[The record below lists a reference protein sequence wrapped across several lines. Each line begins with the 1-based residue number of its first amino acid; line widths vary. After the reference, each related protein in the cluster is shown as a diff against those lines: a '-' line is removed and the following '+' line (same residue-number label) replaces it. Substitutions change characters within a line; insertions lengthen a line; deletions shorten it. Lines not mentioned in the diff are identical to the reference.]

1 MSVNLIESHEF
12 KTVEELINYA
22 EKLCDG
28 MSVNGDLSR
37 FIERL
42 RVFNMMVHEKFLM
55 CESCLL
61 DCPKKEYL
69 SSPYYAVWTAE
80 LCVKLPNEPKKR
92 YKFVVTMES
101 TWLEKTFEFDSVK
114 DLIDYLRGCEDEPAQ
129 NKADFL
135 EGIYTM
141 QGLIGLDIITATKVT
156 LYENATDR
164 SVDIVFQLKNGESK
178 QLLIDHDND
187 YTLKKVSMD

>member
-1 MSVNLIESHEF
+1 MSVIKIERHEF

-22 EKLCDG
+22 EELSDKMFVDG
-28 MSVNGDLSR
+28 DTAR

-42 RVFNMMVHEKFLM
+42 RVFNTMVHEKFFV
-55 CESCLL
+55 CKSCSI
-61 DCPKKEYL
+61 DYPNKENV
-69 SSPYYAVWTAE
+69 SPADWMVE
-80 LCVKLPNEPKKR
+80 LCMKLPNEPKIL
-92 YKFVVTMES
+92 YKFVFEMES
-101 TWLEKTFEFDSVK
+101 AWLEKTFEFDSVK
-114 DLIDYLRGCEDEPAQ
+114 DLIDYLRGCEDEYAQ

-141 QGLIGLDIITATKVT
+141 QGLIGQEIIATTKVT

-178 QLLIDHDND
+178 QLLVDHDND
-187 YTLKKVSMD
+187 YTLEKVSMY